1 MVFLQDLVRGRYV
14 GLVHHAVGV
23 QVGEGDTGIAEV
35 VFYGVL
41 VAASGFQWTEP
52 GPAGERITE
61 ARLLFIS
68 FL

>member
-1 MVFLQDLVRGRYV
+1 MVLLQDFVGGGVVR
-14 GLVHHAVGV
+14 LVHYAVAV